1 MTDTI
6 NASVSTASEAIASTA
21 QPANATAEPANEA
34 PNAVTAEPAK
44 PVSSFEVKDFVLED
58 IYTKSSDR
66 TDMAIEDAI
75 IKMYEVFGKLPEPAK
90 DTKTHTL
97 KAQEDVDL
105 RLAQLGIDN
114 PFALCDGGYRS
125 HTFNIACAH

>member
-6 NASVSTASEAIASTA
+6 NAPVTTVSENVASNENVAPST
-21 QPANATAEPANEA
+21 
-34 PNAVTAEPAK
+34 NAVTAEPASEAPVAK
-44 PVSSFEVKDFVLED
+44 PVNTFEVKDFVLED

-90 DTKTHTL
+90 DTKVHTL